1 MANFIKIRN
10 PKSKIQNTIG
20 GIVMSDSRQFG
31 IVAGISLLLVFM
43 IFFGCAPSKTIT
55 KTSEKIEP
63 AASKQDKT
71 PAPLYYDFEDVL
83 VPSELKVDN
92 KRSFIY
98 HAPDFTAGV
107 LVLTGR
113 VEVNSL
119 IRFFENNMAKD
130 NWRLMSFF
138 KSPRTI
144 MFFNKSNRG
153 CIINITE
160 KQFTTEV
167 EIWVA
172 PTMETTE
179 SGLLQ

>member
-1 MANFIKIRN
+1 MANLRRFR
-10 PKSKIQNTIG
+10 
-20 GIVMSDSRQFG
+20 VL
-31 IVAGISLLLVFM
+31 AGISALLFVFM
-43 IFFGCAPSKTIT
+43 IFLGCVRSKTSA
-55 KTSEKIEP
+55 KSSERPRP
-63 AASKQDKT
+63 AASKRDKA

-83 VPSELKVDN
+83 VPSELKVDK

-119 IRFFENNMAKD
+119 IRFFDNNMAKD
-130 NWRLMSFF
+130 NWHLASSF

-144 MFFNKSNRG
+144 MFFNKPNRG

-160 KQFTTEV
+160 KQFKTEV

-172 PTMETTE
+172 PTMGNREE
-179 SGLLQ
+179 SLLK